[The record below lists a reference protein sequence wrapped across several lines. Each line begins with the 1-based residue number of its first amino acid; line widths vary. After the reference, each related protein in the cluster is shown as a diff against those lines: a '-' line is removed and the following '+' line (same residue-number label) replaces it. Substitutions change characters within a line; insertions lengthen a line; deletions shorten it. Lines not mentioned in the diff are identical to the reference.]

1 LTAEEEAAAGAATTK
16 TPTPD
21 TERDEEGRRA
31 ELVNEGEEASNVND
45 EESAQEEAK
54 RAAIAA
60 HLSSPLSLSL
70 SLRVCLVSSRL
81 VFQNKPPLKT
91 KVEIALCQNDIN
103 NNIILF
109 LYHKLFYVSNPPMQV
124 NNIKST

>member
-1 LTAEEEAAAGAATTK
+1 LTAEEEAATGAAAATK

-60 HLSSPLSLSL
+60 HLSSLVSRLSV
-70 SLRVCLVSSRL
+70 RVCLVSSS
-81 VFQNKPPLKT
+81 K
-91 KVEIALCQNDIN
+91 A
-103 NNIILF
+103 
-109 LYHKLFYVSNPPMQV
+109 NPP
-124 NNIKST
+124 

>member
-1 LTAEEEAAAGAATTK
+1 LTAEEEAAAGAAATK

-21 TERDEEGRRA
+21 TERDEEGSRA

-60 HLSSPLSLSL
+60 HLSSPLSLS
-70 SLRVCLVSSRL
+70 VCLCVSVSS
-81 VFQNKPPLKT
+81 PLPKQT
-91 KVEIALCQNDIN
+91 HLENQSGTCTMPK
-103 NNIILF
+103 
-109 LYHKLFYVSNPPMQV
+109 
-124 NNIKST
+124 

>member
-1 LTAEEEAAAGAATTK
+1 LTAEEEEAAAGAAATK

-31 ELVNEGEEASNVND
+31 ELVKEGEEASNVND

-60 HLSSPLSLSL
+60 TPLVSSLSLSL
-70 SLRVCLVSSRL
+70 SLTLSVSACLSRL
-81 VFQNKPPLKT
+81 LFQNKPSLNYAK
-91 KVEIALCQNDIN
+91 ISLALCQNDIN
-103 NNIILF
+103 IIILF
-109 LYHKLFYVSNPPMQV
+109 LYHIYFMCPM
-124 NNIKST
+124 

>member
-1 LTAEEEAAAGAATTK
+1 LTAEEEAAAGAAATK

-60 HLSSPLSLSL
+60 HLSSLVSLSL
-70 SLRVCLVSSRL
+70 SVRVSLVSSSKT
-81 VFQNKPPLKT
+81 NPPSKPKWNLHYAKM
-91 KVEIALCQNDIN
+91 IS
-103 NNIILF
+103 ILLF
-109 LYHKLFYVSNPPMQV
+109 ISYMFYVSNPPM
-124 NNIKST
+124 

>member
-1 LTAEEEAAAGAATTK
+1 LTAEEEAAAGATK

-31 ELVNEGEEASNVND
+31 ELVKEGEEASNVND

-60 HLSSPLSLSL
+60 TPSRLSLSL
-70 SLRVCLVSSRL
+70 SLSLSLCACLSRL
-81 VFQNKPPLKT
+81 LFQNKPSLNYAK
-91 KVEIALCQNDIN
+91 ISLALCQNAIN
-103 NNIILF
+103 IIILF
-109 LYHKLFYVSNPPMQV
+109 LYHIYFMCPILQCE
-124 NNIKST
+124 

>member
-1 LTAEEEAAAGAATTK
+1 LTAEEEEAAAGAAATK

-31 ELVNEGEEASNVND
+31 ELVKEGEEASNVND

-60 HLSSPLSLSL
+60 TPLVSSLSLSL
-70 SLRVCLVSSRL
+70 SLSVSACLSRL
-81 VFQNKPPLKT
+81 LFQNKPSLNYAK
-91 KVEIALCQNDIN
+91 ISLALCQNDIN
-103 NNIILF
+103 IIILF
-109 LYHKLFYVSNPPMQV
+109 LYHIYFMCPM
-124 NNIKST
+124 